1 MGDIA
6 FTGKRSIVPCC
17 FLLSMTGTG
26 EEMFISTAYA
36 SADVMAGAPTTGE
49 AFMMNMLLIL
59 VLVALFYVLMIM
71 PQQKRFKEHR
81 AMLDSLKKGDKV
93 LTAGGLI
100 GKVDKIKDDNEV
112 VVDLGNGI
120 KVSALRSTI
129 QSKENDTK

>member
-1 MGDIA
+1 MRDIA
-6 FTGKRSIVPCC
+6 FTGKKSIVPCC
-17 FLLSMTGTG
+17 FLFHMTGTG

-36 SADVMAGAPTTGE
+36 SAGAMADAPSTGE

-81 AMLDSLKKGDKV
+81 AMLDSLKKGDRV